1 MKVLDRPTS
10 SGECLIL
17 LVATPEADGSFFLF
31 GPQKKKK
38 KNRKKKNEDE
48 SDLFAL

>member
-31 GPQKKKK
+31 GPQQKKEQKE
-38 KNRKKKNEDE
+38 KNEDE